1 MGSSVAPSWMWLIPE
16 MFAHLGAD
24 LVVMASGPDVR
35 QRFDVGGHLKNRL

>member
-24 LVVMASGPDVR
+24 LVVMASGPDVVK
-35 QRFDVGGHLKNRL
+35 DLMWEDT